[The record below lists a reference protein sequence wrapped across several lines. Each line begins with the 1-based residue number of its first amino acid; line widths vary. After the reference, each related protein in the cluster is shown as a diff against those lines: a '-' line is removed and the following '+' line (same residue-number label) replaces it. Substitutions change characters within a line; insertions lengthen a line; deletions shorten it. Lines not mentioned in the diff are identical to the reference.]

1 MQDPS
6 STSLKAKR
14 TGKPISGLHISTMKT
29 SELKKKNPNTSLW
42 IKKPD
47 TASPNFAEI
56 FINKYQS

>member
-6 STSLKAKR
+6 FTSLKAKL

-29 SELKKKNPNTSLW
+29 SELKKKTKYFFVD
-42 IKKPD
+42 KKPD